1 MTRFG
6 LAMDERVNRLAR
18 QRGVSRGQVVREAVA
33 DYLARLDEDGAPAS

>member
-1 MTRFG
+1 
-6 LAMDERVNRLAR
+6 MDERVNRLAR